1 LLQRK
6 TGDAHLL
13 RDPAGNIVSI
23 PNSNIAKIDT
33 SSVSLMPP
41 GLTASLRR
49 DELIDLMRFLTSRGK
64 KDEPAK

>member
-1 LLQRK
+1 
-6 TGDAHLL
+6 
-13 RDPAGNIVSI
+13 
-23 PNSNIAKIDT
+23 
-33 SSVSLMPP
+33 MPP